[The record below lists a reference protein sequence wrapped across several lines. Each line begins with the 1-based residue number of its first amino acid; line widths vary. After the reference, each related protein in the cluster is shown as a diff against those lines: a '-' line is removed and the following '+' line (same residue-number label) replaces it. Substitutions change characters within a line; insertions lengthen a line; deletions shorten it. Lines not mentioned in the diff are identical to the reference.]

1 MAAGRALR
9 LAGGRVAFALARLP
23 GAGVVP
29 VGDVAEPHRG
39 WLAALS
45 AAPPDW
51 AGLGA
56 GVHVMG
62 VLNVTPDSFS
72 DGGKHADAGAAIA
85 AGVAMAREGAA
96 LVDVGGE
103 STRPGAAP
111 VPPAQEQGRVLPVVA
126 GLVAEGVRVCVDTRH
141 AATMAAALA
150 AGASVINDVSGL
162 AHDPAAIGAVSRARC
177 PVVVMHS
184 RGTPAEMNRL
194 AVYRDILGEVAA
206 ELAARRDAAVS
217 GGIAPASIALDPGI
231 GFAKSGAMN
240 LQLLPRLA
248 ALLGLG
254 HRLVVGVSRKNFIGR
269 LGGGVA
275 PEARDPGSL
284 AAGLLAVMLG
294 ASVLRTHDVAGTVQA
309 IRVWQGLGVVE

>member
-85 AGVAMAREGAA
+85 AGVAMARAGAA

-111 VPPAQEQGRVLPVVA
+111 VPPAQEQARVLPVVA

-141 AATMAAALA
+141 AATMTAALA

-162 AHDPAAIGAVSRARC
+162 AHDPDAVGVVARAGC

-194 AVYRDILGEVAA
+194 AVYGDIVGEVAA
-206 ELAARRDAAVS
+206 ELAARRDAAVA
-217 GGIAPASIALDPGI
+217 GGVAPGAIALDPGI
-231 GFAKSGAMN
+231 GFAKSGALN

-248 ALLGLG
+248 VLLGLG

-269 LGGGVA
+269 LGGGLA

-294 ASVLRTHDVAGTVQA
+294 ASVLRTHDAAGTVQA